1 MMGIL
6 IISKHSY
13 YKVIINHTLFS
24 GEHRVRA
31 DGAAAVQL
39 VQEDLPQ
46 PQQVQARTLR
56 KLLIHQGHHLE
67 EKKTIKEKHAKYAKS

>member
-1 MMGIL
+1 MLG
-6 IISKHSY
+6 
-13 YKVIINHTLFS
+13 
-24 GEHRVRA
+24 GEHRIRA
-31 DGAAAVQL
+31 DGAAAVQP

-67 EKKTIKEKHAKYAKS
+67 KKTIEEKHAKYAKSLS